1 MTTNVSVLPKQ
12 LRELYDKASDS
23 TDPVI
28 LVRAFNVLV
37 TAYERLIILGWDDSG
52 ALTAERKTEMMDTTL
67 KLAHQ
72 LIDNINPNAA
82 PKLPDNVIQFP
93 KGGDNN
99 DTVH

>member
-1 MTTNVSVLPKQ
+1 MTTNVSVLSKQ

-23 TDPVI
+23 TDPVT

-52 ALTAERKTEMMDTTL
+52 ALTAERKTEMLDTTL

-72 LIDNINPNAA
+72 LVDDINPSAV
-82 PKLPDNVIQFP
+82 PKLPENVIKFP
-93 KGGDNN
+93 EGGKKN